1 MRKTKNLSPQF
12 FTDDTGRGLVRLPL
26 SNAEG
31 EAIAEAV
38 MFDNLR
44 AREGRI
50 EAPFLNHADGRN
62 SYPTVYL
69 PNSREQATLGR
80 ALLDPPKGYRVT
92 YRNHNPLLVTGENLA
107 LRAPWA
113 DEETSN
119 AVMGMLL
126 AEARAVEV
134 KAHA

>member
-1 MRKTKNLSPQF
+1 MRKKNLTPQY
-12 FTDDTGRGLVRLPL
+12 FTDQTGRHLVRLPL
-26 SNAEG
+26 SNAEC
-31 EAIAEAV
+31 EAVAEAA

-69 PNSREQATLGR
+69 PNSREQVTLGR
-80 ALLDPPKGYRVT
+80 ALLNPPKGYRVT
-92 YRNHNPLLVTGENLA
+92 YRNHSPLLVTGENLA

-119 AVMGMLL
+119 TVMGMLL
-126 AEARAVEV
+126 AEARGAEV
-134 KAHA
+134 KTHA